1 MSLSNRELYDYHDID
16 PLELML
22 IRATHHIWRL
32 WRAERGQNGYTPT
45 EERAFSEAIDTM
57 VDVKR
62 SYRAYLKAK
71 RAEQSAKDLER
82 LKEWRSKRKV
92 L

>member
-32 WRAERGQNGYTPT
+32 YRLERGQNGVDVGEIRAL
-45 EERAFSEAIDTM
+45 EESIDTM
-57 VDVKR
+57 VGIKR
-62 SYRAYLKAK
+62 EYRAYLKLK
-71 RAEQSAKDLER
+71 RAEHSAQLR
-82 LKEWRSKRKV
+82 VAFSKPKK
-92 L
+92 